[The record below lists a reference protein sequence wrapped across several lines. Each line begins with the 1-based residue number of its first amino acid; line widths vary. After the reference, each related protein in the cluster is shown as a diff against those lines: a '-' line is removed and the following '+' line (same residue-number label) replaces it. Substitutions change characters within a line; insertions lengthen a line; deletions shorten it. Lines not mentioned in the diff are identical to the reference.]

1 MGYEYEFRIDNT
13 DKLARALTSAESF
26 AAASLGPR
34 RDLGGVRSYPIA
46 STDPAG
52 RAGALQFCSTHV
64 LLSVASRHELKSPL
78 VKTVLETLE
87 SLGFE
92 PYEEGEPTPTRYD
105 EMG

>member
-1 MGYEYEFRIDNT
+1 MGYEYEFRIDDT
-13 DKLARALTSAESF
+13 DTLARALTSAESF

-46 STDPAG
+46 SADPAG
-52 RAGALQFCSTHV
+52 REGALQFCSTHA

-78 VKTVLETLE
+78 VTRVLKTLE

-92 PYEEGEPTPTRYD
+92 PYEEGDPTPTRYD
-105 EMG
+105 AIG